1 MNNRYIF
8 RGKRK
13 DNGEWVEG
21 YYACQSNH
29 SCFQSSLKYQH
40 FIYKDICLDINLGGL
55 EEIEVIPET
64 VGQCTGLK
72 DKNGKWIFEGDI
84 LKQKTTKE
92 FAKFNSFKWELYG
105 IVTFGNYDYNQ
116 GEASYCSVGWYIAPL
131 KSIAIYPK
139 DYLVGDI
146 QPGLNQEDILRSIYP
161 MEVIGNIHDNPEL
174 LEVER

>member
-1 MNNRYIF
+1 MNNRYLF

-40 FIYKDICLDINLGGL
+40 FIYRDICLDFNLGGL

-72 DKNGKWIFEGDI
+72 DKNGKWIFEGDVVK
-84 LKQKTTKE
+84 LVDAT
-92 FAKFNSFKWELYG
+92 NG
-105 IVTFGNYDYNQ
+105 IEWNGYIVFGNPYGEYNW
-116 GEASYCSVGWYIAPL
+116 GWNIMRI
-131 KSIAIYPK
+131 S
-139 DYLVGDI
+139 GDS
-146 QPGLNQEDILRSIYP
+146 NVNTNILLWVEMEEIGVCC
-161 MEVIGNIHDNPEL
+161 EVIGNIHDN
-174 LEVER
+174 V

>member
-29 SCFQSSLKYQH
+29 ACFSSALKFQH
-40 FIYKDICLDINLGGL
+40 FIYKDICLDFNLGGL

-64 VGQCTGLK
+64 VGQCTGRT
-72 DKNGKWIFEGDI
+72 DKNGKLVFEGDI
-84 LKQKTTKE
+84 CKHRSNYSGNIVISVVTYTDGHFLALVCE
-92 FAKFNSFKWELYG
+92 NGGFELS
-105 IVTFGNYDYNQ
+105 
-116 GEASYCSVGWYIAPL
+116 EKL
-131 KSIAIYPK
+131 
-139 DYLVGDI
+139 
-146 QPGLNQEDILRSIYP
+146 
-161 MEVIGNIHDNPEL
+161 EVIGNIHDDNPEL